1 VADFGGQTQMVV
13 KMVVRPIANLSEE
26 RPLPRMTQPS
36 SLLRRRASDQYW
48 QQTLCRD
55 VVPRRCI
62 QGASGLAI
70 SRRSRARD
78 RCLKSGHRAIDM
90 DQPMV
95 GSPVTRRTDRGHRA
109 AALRVSSR
117 AARYDTSGRRTPTGL
132 TNAKNTEQ
140 GLEPTARWATHMLSG
155 KLVS

>member
-62 QGASGLAI
+62 QGASGLDHLQAVAGY
-70 SRRSRARD
+70 RPMPQ
-78 RCLKSGHRAIDM
+78 SGHRAIDM
-90 DQPMV
+90 DQPKV

-109 AALRVSSR
+109 AALRDS
-117 AARYDTSGRRTPTGL
+117 AGL
-132 TNAKNTEQ
+132 RNGQRHSA
-140 GLEPTARWATHMLSG
+140 GLNLR
-155 KLVS
+155 KD